1 MPCAEDTHAIVVV
14 AVLAS
19 MQVFEEAPASRAEAA
34 AFEAAPAW
42 AVEVM
47 AAPYGGANLL
57 GNPGQALLHSAR

>member
-1 MPCAEDTHAIVVV
+1 MSYAEDTYAKAVA

-34 AFEAAPAW
+34 AFGAAPAW

-47 AAPYGGANLL
+47 AALYGGVNLL
-57 GNPGQALLHSAR
+57 GNPGLALLHSAQ